1 VSGKDFSAT
10 LSGPRT
16 NASGRLVSNKILLSI
31 PDYEYRAIRPHLEYL
46 SLPSRYT
53 LHDPSEKVSFAHFPN
68 AGLISLLVATKDGKT
83 VEAGVVGNEGVAGIA
98 IVVGLT
104 KSPLREVAL
113 IATDGF
119 KIRAGA
125 MLNILK
131 STPQLQM
138 TLSRYAV
145 VQGMQIA
152 QTVAC
157 NRLHRIEQ
165 RLARWL
171 LMAHDRVGSRTV
183 PMTHDFLATI
193 LGTNRPTVSYAAA
206 ILQRRKSIEY
216 MRGTVKI
223 VNRKKLEA
231 SACECY
237 HVIQEFGRELG
248 LRS

>member
-1 VSGKDFSAT
+1 MSGKDLPAT
-10 LSGPRT
+10 HTDPRT
-16 NASGRLVSNKILLSI
+16 NASGRPVSNKILLSI
-31 PDYEYRAIRPHLEYL
+31 PDREYRAIRPYLEYL
-46 SLPSRYT
+46 SLPDRYT
-53 LHDPSEKVSFAHFPN
+53 LHEASERVRFAHFPN
-68 AGLISLLVATKDGKT
+68 AGLISLLIATKDGKT
-83 VEAGVVGNEGVAGIA
+83 VEAGVVGNEGVAGIP

-104 KSPLREVAL
+104 RSPLREIAL

-119 KIRAGA
+119 RVQAGA
-125 MLNILK
+125 MLDILK

-171 LMAHDRVGSRTV
+171 LMAHDRVGSRMV
-183 PMTHDFLATI
+183 PITHDFLATM

-206 ILQRRKSIEY
+206 ILQKRKSIEY
-216 MRGTVKI
+216 MRGVVKI

-231 SACECY
+231 FACECY
-237 HVIQEFGRELG
+237 RVIQQFDRDLAP
-248 LRS
+248 R